1 MYYNKLKNI
10 RKEKEMTL
18 DELASKSGVSS
29 GYLCHLERGS
39 RTHPS
44 VEIMEKIAKALNKTI
59 FEIFF
64 NQL

>member
-1 MYYNKLKNI
+1 MYYNKLKDI
-10 RKEKEMTL
+10 RKEKGMTL

-44 VEIMEKIAKALNKTI
+44 VEIMEKNSKGLKQNN
-59 FEIFF
+59 F
-64 NQL
+64 

>member
-1 MYYNKLKNI
+1 MYYNKLKSI
-10 RKEKEMTL
+10 RIEQKITL
-18 DELASKSGVSS
+18 EELAKKCGISA

-64 NQL
+64 NN

>member
-10 RKEKEMTL
+10 RKEKGMTL

-29 GYLCHLERGS
+29 GYLCYLERGS

-64 NQL
+64 NQQ

>member
-10 RKEKEMTL
+10 RKEKNLTL
-18 DELASKSGVSS
+18 EELSEKTGVSA
-29 GYLCHLERGS
+29 GYLCHLENGS

-44 VEIMEKIAKALNKTI
+44 IEVMEKIAQALNKTI

-64 NQL
+64 NQ